1 MIRRVFIDGYK
12 SLRQVDLLLY
22 PLTVIV
28 GPNASGKSNLFD
40 ALGLLSRMVTSR
52 SLSDAFNYHRGDPLE
67 AFDYGHEGISGLL
80 RQGEVSFK
88 IEVDV
93 QLDDSVVEST
103 EEMIRKYVSR
113 TSNGSGSRRVVERLL
128 RYSVQIGMNPQT
140 GVLRVLDESLRALK
154 EQDGHLTPDERRRPF
169 LERIGDKI
177 RLRMEGQA
185 RPSEYEVG
193 LSFTIVSQPLHPP
206 HYPHLVAFREELSR
220 WQFYYFEPQMMREEN
235 AVKETLNLTPR
246 GGDLAAFYY
255 TLRNKKPQQFLNL
268 EVSLR
273 TLIPS
278 IARIVP
284 ELTEEGKVRSKVNE
298 HGVDFTAKVLSE
310 GTLRLLGL
318 MAILNREN
326 PATVV
331 GFEEPEN
338 GVHPRR
344 LKLIAD
350 LLCNASEYKQ
360 VLVNTHSPVLPD
372 HLQDAH
378 LVACSKQATSS
389 VFRPLQ
395 VPGLFRYPSLE
406 EALEDEPPTV
416 SQRILR
422 GDWG

>member
-1 MIRRVFIDGYK
+1 
-12 SLRQVDLLLY
+12 L
-22 PLTVIV
+22 
-28 GPNASGKSNLFD
+28 
-40 ALGLLSRMVTSR
+40 
-52 SLSDAFNYHRGDPLE
+52 
-67 AFDYGHEGISGLL
+67 
-80 RQGEVSFK
+80 
-88 IEVDV
+88 
-93 QLDDSVVEST
+93 
-103 EEMIRKYVSR
+103 
-113 TSNGSGSRRVVERLL
+113 
-128 RYSVQIGMNPQT
+128 
-140 GVLRVLDESLRALK
+140 
-154 EQDGHLTPDERRRPF
+154 
-169 LERIGDKI
+169 
-177 RLRMEGQA
+177 
-185 RPSEYEVG
+185 
-193 LSFTIVSQPLHPP
+193 
-206 HYPHLVAFREELSR
+206 
-220 WQFYYFEPQMMREEN
+220 
-235 AVKETLNLTPR
+235 
-246 GGDLAAFYY
+246 
-255 TLRNKKPQQFLNL
+255 
-268 EVSLR
+268 
-273 TLIPS
+273 
-278 IARIVP
+278 
-284 ELTEEGKVRSKVNE
+284 KVNE

-406 EALEDEPPTV
+406 EALEDEPSTV